1 MRPNALAPDSAALS
15 LQVPQPIFSSKEGYR
30 SFCHSIIAMYRSSGI
45 ETPATPTFES
55 RAEAIQGGGAKVI
68 STPWGGVDI
77 LTYEHPHVEEVLV
90 VRAGKFLA
98 FERHEEKIE
107 TLIVEEG
114 IGILVYR
121 PFDGTGLK
129 AEIITP
135 GWAITL
141 QPGQEH
147 TIVALSNLLVR
158 ERSIDPKGMDN
169 DLIFIFTPEDT

>member
-1 MRPNALAPDSAALS
+1 MRPTALAPDSASS
-15 LQVPQPIFSSKEGYR
+15 LLKVPQPIFSSADEYR
-30 SFCHSIIAMYRSSGI
+30 SFCHSLIVMYHSSGI
-45 ETPATPTFES
+45 ETPVTPTFES
-55 RAEAIQGGGAKVI
+55 HDEAIRGGGAKVI

-77 LTYEHPHVEEVLV
+77 LTYNHPHVEKFLV

-114 IGILVYR
+114 IGVLVYR
-121 PFDGTGLK
+121 PFKGTGLK
-129 AEIITP
+129 AEVITP

-169 DLIFIFTPEDT
+169 DLIFIFTPEDN